1 MGTRGSYG
9 FVANNVLKMT
19 YNHWDSYP
27 GGLGKDIAEQ
37 LTTLLKDGMDQQK
50 LIAAGAA
57 VRVVDPDSK
66 PTHLDIAALK
76 EHANVNVGNQTM
88 EDWYCLLRETQGQLD
103 TLLTKTKVLIDGI
116 AFPTDS
122 LFCEWAYVADF
133 DNMKLEVYR
142 GFQKKAHKSGRFWSE
157 QADGGYYPVK
167 LIRTFKINKQLLTK
181 FTEWMAKVNDE

>member
-9 FVANNVLKMT
+9 FIANGVLKMT

-27 GGLGKDIAEQ
+27 TGLGKDIAEQ

-66 PTHLDIAALK
+66 PSLLDVAALK
-76 EHANVNVGNQTM
+76 EYANVGVGYQNM
-88 EDWYCLLRETQGQLD
+88 DDWYCLLRETQGKLNV
-103 TLLTKTKVLIDGI
+103 LLVDTKVMIDGI
-116 AFPTDS
+116 TFPSDS

-133 DNMKLEVYR
+133 DNMKLEVYK
-142 GFQKKAHKSGRFWSE
+142 GFQEKAHKSGRFWSE
-157 QADGGYYPVK
+157 QSVRGYYPVK
-167 LIRTFKINKQLLTK
+167 LIRTFKINKQLLTS
-181 FTEWMAKVNDE
+181 FTKWAEKEQE